1 MARVDQVIVL
11 TAAYLVLILAF
22 VVVYLAIR
30 LRLRWRSRTIALV
43 VAVMAA
49 CELAAFVFLLVAGL
63 RGWVP

>member
-11 TAAYLVLILAF
+11 TAAYLILILAF
-22 VVVYLAIR
+22 LVVYLAIR
-30 LRLRWRSRTIALV
+30 LRLRWSTRKIAAV

-49 CELAAFVFLLVAGL
+49 CELAAFLFLLVAGL

>member
-11 TAAYLVLILAF
+11 TAAYLILILAF
-22 VVVYLAIR
+22 VVVYLVIR
-30 LRLRWRSRTIALV
+30 LRLRWSSRRIALV

-49 CELAAFVFLLVAGL
+49 CELAAFVFLLVAGR